1 MKEILKEEII
11 IPTRKKESHKGSYGR
26 LLIIAGS
33 ENYPGAAA
41 LSTLAALRSGAGIV
55 TLLSS
60 ERVISKIFPLIPEA
74 VLEPMEK
81 FNKKII
87 DRALM
92 RSTAVVIGPGLGGKA
107 LKTVKYVLKN
117 YKGPLLLD
125 ADGINALKGNTDIL
139 KIKKGPMVL
148 TPHPGEMA
156 RLLGKT
162 VSEIEADREGIAAD
176 FSKNSG
182 AHLVLKGHK
191 TIVSAPSGEMAVN
204 TTGNAGMARG
214 GSGDV
219 LSGILGA
226 FLSLGEDIFSASK
239 KAVFLHGLAGDI
251 AAEEKTEHAMLPRDI
266 IEAIPKAFKRITE

>member
-125 ADGINALKGNTDIL
+125 ADGINALKGKTDIL

-266 IEAIPKAFKRITE
+266 IKALPKAFKRITE

>member
-239 KAVFLHGLAGDI
+239 KAVFLHGIAGDI